1 MGFGAGKGFT
11 KLKTYFAG
19 SGLVTTV
26 AGYWRFRLVTGKLI
40 TTLVAAA
47 SGTSAAKSTA
57 GKLTATRTKVVT

>member
-19 SGLVTTV
+19 SGLITTV
-26 AGYWRFRLVTGKLI
+26 AGYWRFLLVTGKLYSSVSA
-40 TTLVAAA
+40 LA